1 MFSLEG
7 LMDALKIRT
16 IWVKIL
22 EESRNTMKKMKMTG
36 LLWKFGRSL
45 PFSSSTEDSFTDIS
59 SESSS
64 IISED
69 ECILENY
76 KLEQIVLLKGTV
88 WVILSNPPFVEWSI
102 WFNTVHFTSF
112 TEQGWQTCPYSY
124 KKCHNCLTLFRSHR
138 K

>member
-22 EESRNTMKKMKMTG
+22 EESTNTMKRMKMNG

-45 PFSSSTEDSFTDIS
+45 PFSSSSEDAFTDIS

-64 IISED
+64 IISKD
-69 ECILENY
+69 ECFLEYY

-88 WVILSNPPFVEWSI
+88 WVILSNPLFVEWYI
-102 WFNTVHFTSF
+102 
-112 TEQGWQTCPYSY
+112 
-124 KKCHNCLTLFRSHR
+124 
-138 K
+138 